1 MKKFTKEERIL
12 FKGKP
17 NGSPTIKKDKIVA
30 PNLFKMSAKEL
41 QKWKNKVDN
50 ILSHFCTSITRS
62 SAHTEYNRINH
73 FIYYNRKTITLTD
86 KDFIDF
92 IKEKRRIGKDIVIDG
107 VSLICGEKG
116 PGHKIEVEYYAD

>member
-17 NGSPTIKKDKIVA
+17 NGSPTIEKDKIIA

-41 QKWKNKVDN
+41 QKWKNKVSN
-50 ILSHFCTSITRS
+50 TLSNYCHSITRS

-73 FIYYNRKTITLTD
+73 FINCSIKTITLTD

-92 IKEKRRIGKDIVIDG
+92 IKEKRRIGKNIVIDG
-107 VSLICGEKG
+107 VSIVCRQKG